1 MMNHD
6 DSRTLSLMEK
16 YPKLKKTTKVNSI
29 KSRVAPIS
37 KISPKVR
44 KRTSSKSLKKHSF
57 LVKLGFGLILCTLLF
72 YGGKYLYDH
81 TINYNPLLGKWRTQT
96 VMGIMEISFERDSAS
111 SFGMQKAV
119 SYDVKENEVIVMD
132 EEIKMGERYRIID
145 DNTITVQS
153 GTSKM
158 TFKRV
163 K

>member
-1 MMNHD
+1 
-6 DSRTLSLMEK
+6 
-16 YPKLKKTTKVNSI
+16 
-29 KSRVAPIS
+29 
-37 KISPKVR
+37 
-44 KRTSSKSLKKHSF
+44 
-57 LVKLGFGLILCTLLF
+57 
-72 YGGKYLYDH
+72 
-81 TINYNPLLGKWRTQT
+81 
-96 VMGIMEISFERDSAS
+96 MGIMEISFERDSAS

>member
-1 MMNHD
+1 MNHD
-6 DSRTLSLMEK
+6 DERTLTLMEK
-16 YPKLKKTTKVNSI
+16 YPKPKKVTRTKSKPKVTSTS
-29 KSRVAPIS
+29 KSTSKVSKRFSKKRS
-37 KISPKVR
+37 KISSIFIK
-44 KRTSSKSLKKHSF
+44 
-57 LVKLGFGLILCTLLF
+57 FGLGLIVCLLAAL
-72 YGGKYLYDH
+72 GGKYLYDH

-96 VMGIMEISFERDSAS
+96 VMGIMEISFERDSVS
-111 SFGMQKAV
+111 SFGMKKAV

-145 DNTITVQS
+145 DNTIIVQS